1 MLKYGNRATIT
12 WRCNMTTNT
21 ADETDKKPAKPLKKL
36 KRTKTQKK
44 HYTELLMTQRAEF
57 MGKLRYHQDE
67 ALAFKKDAAGERAG
81 TATHMADLGS
91 DNFRHDLELGLLSD
105 EGDVLQMIDE
115 AIQKLE
121 DNEYGICIEC
131 GCEIAP
137 ARLEAKP
144 YARFC
149 TACKAKYEELED
161 PAKRHR

>member
-1 MLKYGNRATIT
+1 MSNASD
-12 WRCNMTTNT
+12 N
-21 ADETDKKPAKPLKKL
+21 AEKKPAKPLKKL
-36 KRTKTQKK
+36 KLNKTQKK
-44 HYTELLMTQRAEF
+44 HYTELLKNLRDEF

-67 ALAFKKDAAGERAG
+67 ALSFKKDAAGERAG

-105 EGDVLQMIDE
+105 EGDVLQMIEE
-115 AIQKLE
+115 ALQKLE
-121 DNEYGICIEC
+121 DSEYGICVEC

-149 TACKAKYEELED
+149 TTCKAMYEELED
-161 PAKRHR
+161 PSKRHR